1 MAYYAKI
8 VNQKVVNVIKADA
21 DFFDTFVDDS
31 PGDWIE
37 AFPDAGGDSDKRYNF
52 CGVEDNYDAVA
63 DAFYS
68 AKPYPSWTLNTT
80 TYTWEAP
87 VATPS
92 EKRWW
97 DEENNQWD
105 SLESNS

>member
-1 MAYYAKI
+1 MAYYAKV
-8 VNQKVVNVIKADA
+8 VNKKVVNVIKANA

-52 CGVEDNYDAVA
+52 CGVEDNYNAVA

-92 EKRWW
+92 EPSWW
-97 DEENNQWD
+97 DEENNQWV
-105 SLESNS
+105 SM

>member
-37 AFPDAGGDSDKRYNF
+37 AFSDAGGDSTKKYNF
-52 CGVEDNYDAVA
+52 CGVGDNYDASA
-63 DAFYS
+63 TAFYS
-68 AKPYPSWTLNTT
+68 IKPYPSWTLNTT

-87 VATPS
+87 ITTPS
-92 EKRWW
+92 EPSWW
-97 DEENNQWD
+97 DEENNQWV
-105 SLESNS
+105 LM

>member
-37 AFPDAGGDSDKRYNF
+37 AFPDASGDSTKKYNF
-52 CGVEDNYDAVA
+52 CGVGDNYDTTA
-63 DAFYS
+63 DAFYPV
-68 AKPYPSWTLNTT
+68 KPFESWTLNTT

-87 VATPS
+87 ITTPS
-92 EKRWW
+92 EPSWW
-97 DEENNQWD
+97 DEENNQWV
-105 SLESNS
+105 LM